1 MHATCWPHW
10 LAFKT
15 VNGQEIPIIDTMNI
29 EAFLKPAVYKA
40 FRGAVQELS
49 DTLYQWFF
57 GPPSNTVPALRQ
69 WTTNSCSYL
78 LQQLSALEKGYSA
91 FGSKQVVGLNQR
103 SNYFRHNPQD
113 GQIEYFYAHWLSGES
128 EMGYKRT
135 GNDNET
141 PHQPLDEWSDI
152 SISITPIGDVNNEES
167 GMLEEYSTEYNA
179 WLRQEEENKSERDEN
194 EDALDALLTTY
205 DDLQAALE
213 ACYGTTVSAV
223 PGGVAAAEAEP
234 EGGHLFAEEDDV
246 PNEGEAE
253 EEPAHGGFTF
263 LALVQPPPLLPP
275 TGEPGVHTPHLPSDS
290 ITAWYYTPHS
300 RVSTTSIPA
309 SSQVHAAAEN
319 SPLDLFLC
327 SLPGQSLGLVSAPT
341 AGKQTALLDSDPI
354 SCWLRTS
361 AFAAKTVYA
370 VGNGDN
376 ISQLGSVLDLVPSS
390 SSSAKWGLSFST
402 TFDNVVT
409 ELGVSS
415 VLIMGLD
422 PESTTAPE
430 KTNLATVAEVFQ
442 FGKKPVAAGGVGDGY
457 DVYGLV
463 AELFELK
470 LETGAN
476 VRNALWLSPGLRCT
490 TFLRLQFQMTPDGTG
505 AVQKF
510 LQNFVDSLTIPEPP
524 RIIAKKKVTRAQTAK
539 EGTITSRV
547 DPEMI
552 LQCDIVTH
560 SSSFTTIL
568 KFGQGFAQI
577 RLQWNNSPGS
587 LSIGDLLG
595 LLESAIKV
603 PGLKL
608 PQISA
613 WLPLWTDDI
622 KLREVVL
629 TVTGGTTTGSGGFKI
644 SGFRIDFEAPANFL
658 NSNEHKDE
666 QVTFLLGYRWPGNI
680 FQAELLTPISSPDP
694 PVGDPALSGKG
705 LFPQYEKYKDL
716 PIVSLVNGKTLATSV
731 PLLKLVPGV
740 TIEQPPDGIV
750 LDVTEID
757 LELSADYISF
767 SGKIKCDV
775 DAFKNAKQNV
785 PPIAAAKVS
794 VYAQCFHANKTFTL
808 RLETRTALHPKQD
821 AVSTTG
827 GPFQVSVL
835 DGWFEY
841 DSVDKWTFSASAEDV
856 NFAALYSLMDPTCSD
871 SIMNLLQ
878 EITIEYAI
886 TNTGGEE

>member
-1 MHATCWPHW
+1 
-10 LAFKT
+10 
-15 VNGQEIPIIDTMNI
+15 
-29 EAFLKPAVYKA
+29 
-40 FRGAVQELS
+40 
-49 DTLYQWFF
+49 
-57 GPPSNTVPALRQ
+57 
-69 WTTNSCSYL
+69 
-78 LQQLSALEKGYSA
+78 
-91 FGSKQVVGLNQR
+91 
-103 SNYFRHNPQD
+103 
-113 GQIEYFYAHWLSGES
+113 
-128 EMGYKRT
+128 
-135 GNDNET
+135 
-141 PHQPLDEWSDI
+141 
-152 SISITPIGDVNNEES
+152 
-167 GMLEEYSTEYNA
+167 
-179 WLRQEEENKSERDEN
+179 
-194 EDALDALLTTY
+194 
-205 DDLQAALE
+205 
-213 ACYGTTVSAV
+213 
-223 PGGVAAAEAEP
+223 
-234 EGGHLFAEEDDV
+234 
-246 PNEGEAE
+246 
-253 EEPAHGGFTF
+253 
-263 LALVQPPPLLPP
+263 
-275 TGEPGVHTPHLPSDS
+275 
-290 ITAWYYTPHS
+290 
-300 RVSTTSIPA
+300 
-309 SSQVHAAAEN
+309 
-319 SPLDLFLC
+319 
-327 SLPGQSLGLVSAPT
+327 
-341 AGKQTALLDSDPI
+341 
-354 SCWLRTS
+354 
-361 AFAAKTVYA
+361 
-370 VGNGDN
+370 
-376 ISQLGSVLDLVPSS
+376 
-390 SSSAKWGLSFST
+390 
-402 TFDNVVT
+402 
-409 ELGVSS
+409 
-415 VLIMGLD
+415 
-422 PESTTAPE
+422 
-430 KTNLATVAEVFQ
+430 
-442 FGKKPVAAGGVGDGY
+442 
-457 DVYGLV
+457 
-463 AELFELK
+463 
-470 LETGAN
+470 
-476 VRNALWLSPGLRCT
+476 
-490 TFLRLQFQMTPDGTG
+490 MTPDGTG
-505 AVQKF
+505 AVQNF
-510 LQNFVDSLTIPEPP
+510 LQNFVDSLTIPKPP

-629 TVTGGTTTGSGGFKI
+629 TVTGGTTTGSGSFKI

-680 FQAELLTPISSPDP
+680 FQAELLMPISSPDSP
-694 PVGDPALSGKG
+694 ASDPALSGKG

-740 TIEQPPDGIV
+740 TIEEPPDGIV
-750 LDVTEID
+750 LGVTEID
-757 LELSADYISF
+757 LELSVDYISF

-808 RLETRTALHPKQD
+808 RLETKIALHPKQD

-827 GPFQVSVL
+827 GPFQVAVL

-856 NFAALYSLMDPTCSD
+856 NFAALYSLIDPTCSD

-886 TNTGGEE
+886 TITGGEE